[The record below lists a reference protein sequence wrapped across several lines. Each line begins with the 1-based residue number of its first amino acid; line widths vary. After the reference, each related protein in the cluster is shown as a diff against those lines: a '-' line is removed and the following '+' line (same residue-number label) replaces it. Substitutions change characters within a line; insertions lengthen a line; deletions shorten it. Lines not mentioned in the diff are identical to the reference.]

1 MVLIFFF
8 LLGLHQCKNLFKL
21 SYFFSESQNLT
32 IDVRIHTKTFYVL
45 FLYVVYFSHIT
56 ITIRLYTY
64 MNIIKLVYELAI
76 YVWYMIF
83 AGDEDIDHPKGIE
96 YFFFFF

>member
-1 MVLIFFF
+1 
-8 LLGLHQCKNLFKL
+8 
-21 SYFFSESQNLT
+21 
-32 IDVRIHTKTFYVL
+32 
-45 FLYVVYFSHIT
+45 
-56 ITIRLYTY
+56 

-96 YFFFFF
+96 YFFFFLKEFKIIFNQKPFVQ